1 MIKPM
6 LDSSTR
12 FVFVDADVRGN
23 IVRLGDSFKQMTA
36 SHDYPSEVQELLG
49 EFLAAAL
56 LLSDIIKFEGRLTLQ
71 ANGQGN
77 IRLLMAEAT
86 HEGAVRGI
94 AQLED
99 AAPADAFRDKN
110 LLQLL
115 SGSKSSEGKLVG
127 GTLTV
132 TVEALGRERYQSIV
146 PLLGETLAECLE
158 SYFQQSEQLNTFI
171 RLSAD
176 STQAS
181 GMLIQQLPVQMEQ
194 DLARRADR
202 WQTIRVLAGTI
213 TGAELVAKA
222 NSVLLQH
229 LFVEENIQIFDAT
242 SVQFQCGCSE
252 QRMAGALVSLGES
265 ELASLFEQQQTLA
278 LTCEFCGAHYDIDN
292 KKLVGILTEDTII
305 RFVFGKPEMM
315 NRSVSDAMET
325 AFIKLEKETTIDN
338 LVSLLHVQ
346 PYAAVMDG
354 DNFLGL
360 ITRSDVLN
368 YLRKKIK

>member
-1 MIKPM
+1 MIKPI

-36 SHDYPSEVQELLG
+36 PHDYPREVQELLG

-56 LLSDIIKFEGRLTLQ
+56 LLSDTIKFEGRLTLQ

-94 AQLED
+94 AQLEE
-99 AAPADAFRDKN
+99 AAPANAFKDKN

-115 SGSKSSEGKLVG
+115 SDATLKG
-127 GTLTV
+127 GMLTV
-132 TVEALGRERYQSIV
+132 TVEASGRERYQSIV

-176 STQAS
+176 STQAT
-181 GMLIQQLPVQMEQ
+181 GMLIQQVPVQMEQ
-194 DLARRADR
+194 DLAQRADR

-213 TGAELVAKA
+213 TGAELMAEA

-229 LFVEENIQIFDAT
+229 LFVDENIQMFGET
-242 SVQFQCGCSE
+242 CVRFQCSCSE
-252 QRMAGALVSLGES
+252 QRMAGALVSLGEL
-265 ELASLFEQQQTLA
+265 ELASLFEERQTLA
-278 LTCEFCGAHYDIDN
+278 LTCEFCGAHYNIDN
-292 KKLVGILTEDTII
+292 EKLMQLVTE
-305 RFVFGKPEMM
+305 GLKP
-315 NRSVSDAMET
+315 
-325 AFIKLEKETTIDN
+325 
-338 LVSLLHVQ
+338 H
-346 PYAAVMDG
+346 
-354 DNFLGL
+354 
-360 ITRSDVLN
+360 
-368 YLRKKIK
+368 

>member
-36 SHDYPSEVQELLG
+36 SHDYPPKVQELLG
-49 EFLAAAL
+49 EFLTAAL
-56 LLSDIIKFEGRLTLQ
+56 LLSDMIKFEGRLTLQ

-99 AAPADAFRDKN
+99 AAPADAFREKN
-110 LLQLL
+110 LQQLL
-115 SGSKSSEGKLVG
+115 SGGKLSDGKFSG

-146 PLLGETLAECLE
+146 PLLGETLADCLE

-202 WQTIRVLAGTI
+202 WQTIQVLAGTI

-292 KKLVGILTEDTII
+292 KKLVQLVTEG
-305 RFVFGKPEMM
+305 VKP
-315 NRSVSDAMET
+315 
-325 AFIKLEKETTIDN
+325 
-338 LVSLLHVQ
+338 H
-346 PYAAVMDG
+346 
-354 DNFLGL
+354 
-360 ITRSDVLN
+360 
-368 YLRKKIK
+368 

>member
-115 SGSKSSEGKLVG
+115 SGSKPSEGKLVG

-176 STQAS
+176 SNQAT

-194 DLARRADR
+194 DLAQRADR

-213 TGAELVAKA
+213 TGAELIAKA
-222 NSVLLQH
+222 NPVLLQH

-265 ELASLFEQQQTLA
+265 ELASLFEQHQTLA

-292 KKLVGILTEDTII
+292 KKLMQLVTEG
-305 RFVFGKPEMM
+305 VKP
-315 NRSVSDAMET
+315 
-325 AFIKLEKETTIDN
+325 
-338 LVSLLHVQ
+338 H
-346 PYAAVMDG
+346 
-354 DNFLGL
+354 
-360 ITRSDVLN
+360 
-368 YLRKKIK
+368 

>member
-1 MIKPM
+1 MIEPM
-6 LDSSTR
+6 QDSSTR

-36 SHDYPSEVQELLG
+36 PHDYPREVQELQG

-56 LLSDIIKFEGRLTLQ
+56 LLSDTIKFEGRLTLQ
-71 ANGQGN
+71 ANGQGD

-94 AQLED
+94 AQLEE
-99 AAPADAFRDKN
+99 AAPANAFKDKN

-115 SGSKSSEGKLVG
+115 SDGKLSG

-132 TVEALGRERYQSIV
+132 TVEARGRERYQSIV

-171 RLSAD
+171 RLSAN
-176 STQAS
+176 STQAT

-194 DLARRADR
+194 DRAQRADR

-213 TGAELVAKA
+213 TGAELMAEA

-229 LFVEENIQIFDAT
+229 
-242 SVQFQCGCSE
+242 
-252 QRMAGALVSLGES
+252 
-265 ELASLFEQQQTLA
+265 
-278 LTCEFCGAHYDIDN
+278 
-292 KKLVGILTEDTII
+292 
-305 RFVFGKPEMM
+305 
-315 NRSVSDAMET
+315 
-325 AFIKLEKETTIDN
+325 
-338 LVSLLHVQ
+338 
-346 PYAAVMDG
+346 
-354 DNFLGL
+354 
-360 ITRSDVLN
+360 
-368 YLRKKIK
+368 

>member
-36 SHDYPSEVQELLG
+36 PHDYPREVQELLG

-56 LLSDIIKFEGRLTLQ
+56 LLSDTIKFEGRLTLQ

-94 AQLED
+94 AQLEE
-99 AAPADAFRDKN
+99 AAPANAFKDKN

-115 SGSKSSEGKLVG
+115 SDGKLSG

-132 TVEALGRERYQSIV
+132 TVEARGRERYQSIV

-181 GMLIQQLPVQMEQ
+181 GVLIQQLPVQMEQ
-194 DLARRADR
+194 DLAQRADR

-213 TGAELVAKA
+213 TGAELMAEA

-229 LFVEENIQIFDAT
+229 LFVDENIQMFGET
-242 SVQFQCGCSE
+242 SVRFQCTCSE
-252 QRMAGALVSLGES
+252 QRMAGALVSLGEL
-265 ELASLFEQQQTLA
+265 ELASLFEERQTLA
-278 LTCEFCGAHYDIDN
+278 LTCEFCGAHYNIDN
-292 KKLVGILTEDTII
+292 KKLTQLVTEG
-305 RFVFGKPEMM
+305 VKP
-315 NRSVSDAMET
+315 
-325 AFIKLEKETTIDN
+325 
-338 LVSLLHVQ
+338 H
-346 PYAAVMDG
+346 
-354 DNFLGL
+354 
-360 ITRSDVLN
+360 
-368 YLRKKIK
+368 

>member
-115 SGSKSSEGKLVG
+115 SGSKPSEGKLVG

-176 STQAS
+176 SNQAS

-194 DLARRADR
+194 DLAQRADR

-213 TGAELVAKA
+213 TGAELIAKA
-222 NSVLLQH
+222 NSVVLQH

-265 ELASLFEQQQTLA
+265 ELASLFEQHQTLA

-292 KKLVGILTEDTII
+292 KKLMRLVTEG
-305 RFVFGKPEMM
+305 VKP
-315 NRSVSDAMET
+315 
-325 AFIKLEKETTIDN
+325 
-338 LVSLLHVQ
+338 H
-346 PYAAVMDG
+346 
-354 DNFLGL
+354 
-360 ITRSDVLN
+360 
-368 YLRKKIK
+368 

>member
-1 MIKPM
+1 MTKPI

-23 IVRLGDSFKQMTA
+23 IVRLGDSFRQMTA
-36 SHDYPSEVQELLG
+36 PHDYPPEVQELLG

-56 LLSDIIKFEGRLTLQ
+56 LLSDTIKYEGRLTLQ

-86 HEGAVRGI
+86 HEGVVRGI

-99 AAPADAFRDKN
+99 AAPADAFTNKN

-115 SGSKSSEGKLVG
+115 SGGKLSD

-132 TVEALGRERYQSIV
+132 TVEARGRERYQSIV

-176 STQAS
+176 SNQAS

-194 DLARRADR
+194 DLAQRADR

-213 TGAELVAKA
+213 TGAELMAEA
-222 NSVLLQH
+222 SPLLLQH
-229 LFVEENIQIFDAT
+229 LFVEENIQIFGAT
-242 SVQFQCGCSE
+242 SVKFQCSCSE
-252 QRMAGALVSLGES
+252 QRMAGALVSLGEL
-265 ELASLFEQQQTLA
+265 ELASLFEEHQTLA
-278 LTCEFCGAHYDIDN
+278 LTCEFCGAQYDIDN
-292 KKLVGILTEDTII
+292 KKLMQLVTKG
-305 RFVFGKPEMM
+305 VKP
-315 NRSVSDAMET
+315 
-325 AFIKLEKETTIDN
+325 
-338 LVSLLHVQ
+338 H
-346 PYAAVMDG
+346 
-354 DNFLGL
+354 
-360 ITRSDVLN
+360 
-368 YLRKKIK
+368 

>member
-36 SHDYPSEVQELLG
+36 PHDYPREVQELLG

-56 LLSDIIKFEGRLTLQ
+56 LLSDTIKFEGRLTLQ

-94 AQLED
+94 AQLEE
-99 AAPADAFRDKN
+99 AAPANAFKDKN

-115 SGSKSSEGKLVG
+115 SDGKLTG

-132 TVEALGRERYQSIV
+132 TVEARGRERYQSIV

-194 DLARRADR
+194 DLAQRADR

-213 TGAELVAKA
+213 TGAELMAEA

-229 LFVEENIQIFDAT
+229 LFVDENIQMFGET
-242 SVQFQCGCSE
+242 SVRFQCSCSE
-252 QRMAGALVSLGES
+252 QRMAGALVSLGEL
-265 ELASLFEQQQTLA
+265 ELASLFEERQTLA
-278 LTCEFCGAHYDIDN
+278 LTCEFCGAHYNIDN
-292 KKLVGILTEDTII
+292 KKLMQLVTEG
-305 RFVFGKPEMM
+305 VKP
-315 NRSVSDAMET
+315 
-325 AFIKLEKETTIDN
+325 
-338 LVSLLHVQ
+338 H
-346 PYAAVMDG
+346 
-354 DNFLGL
+354 
-360 ITRSDVLN
+360 
-368 YLRKKIK
+368 

>member
-1 MIKPM
+1 M

-115 SGSKSSEGKLVG
+115 SGSKPSEGKLVG

-176 STQAS
+176 SNQAS

-194 DLARRADR
+194 DLAQRADR

-213 TGAELVAKA
+213 TGAELIAKA

-265 ELASLFEQQQTLA
+265 ELASLFEQHQTLA

-292 KKLVGILTEDTII
+292 KKLMRLVTEG
-305 RFVFGKPEMM
+305 VKP
-315 NRSVSDAMET
+315 
-325 AFIKLEKETTIDN
+325 
-338 LVSLLHVQ
+338 H
-346 PYAAVMDG
+346 
-354 DNFLGL
+354 
-360 ITRSDVLN
+360 
-368 YLRKKIK
+368 

>member
-1 MIKPM
+1 MIKSM

-115 SGSKSSEGKLVG
+115 SGSKPSEGKLVG

-176 STQAS
+176 SNQAS

-194 DLARRADR
+194 DLAQRADR

-213 TGAELVAKA
+213 TGAELIAKA

-265 ELASLFEQQQTLA
+265 ELASLFEQHQTLA

-292 KKLVGILTEDTII
+292 KKLMRLVTEG
-305 RFVFGKPEMM
+305 VKP
-315 NRSVSDAMET
+315 
-325 AFIKLEKETTIDN
+325 
-338 LVSLLHVQ
+338 H
-346 PYAAVMDG
+346 
-354 DNFLGL
+354 
-360 ITRSDVLN
+360 
-368 YLRKKIK
+368 

>member
-36 SHDYPSEVQELLG
+36 PHDYPREVQELLG

-56 LLSDIIKFEGRLTLQ
+56 LLSDTIKFKGRLTLQ

-94 AQLED
+94 AQLEE
-99 AAPADAFRDKN
+99 AAPANAFKDKN

-115 SGSKSSEGKLVG
+115 SDGKLSG

-132 TVEALGRERYQSIV
+132 TVEARGRERYQSIV

-181 GMLIQQLPVQMEQ
+181 GVLIQQLPVQMEQ
-194 DLARRADR
+194 DLAQRADR

-213 TGAELVAKA
+213 TGAELMAEA

-229 LFVEENIQIFDAT
+229 LFVDENIQMFGET
-242 SVQFQCGCSE
+242 SVRFQCTCSE
-252 QRMAGALVSLGES
+252 QRMAGALVSLGEL
-265 ELASLFEQQQTLA
+265 ELASLFEERQTLA
-278 LTCEFCGAHYDIDN
+278 LTCEFCGAHYNIDN
-292 KKLVGILTEDTII
+292 KKLTQLVTEG
-305 RFVFGKPEMM
+305 VKP
-315 NRSVSDAMET
+315 
-325 AFIKLEKETTIDN
+325 
-338 LVSLLHVQ
+338 H
-346 PYAAVMDG
+346 
-354 DNFLGL
+354 
-360 ITRSDVLN
+360 
-368 YLRKKIK
+368 

>member
-1 MIKPM
+1 MIKPI

-36 SHDYPSEVQELLG
+36 PHDYPREVQELLG

-56 LLSDIIKFEGRLTLQ
+56 LLSDTIKFEGRLTLQ

-94 AQLED
+94 AQLEE
-99 AAPADAFRDKN
+99 AAPANAFKDKN

-115 SGSKSSEGKLVG
+115 SDATLKG
-127 GTLTV
+127 GMLTV
-132 TVEALGRERYQSIV
+132 TVEASGRERYQSIV

-194 DLARRADR
+194 DLAQRADR

-213 TGAELVAKA
+213 TGAELMAEA

-229 LFVEENIQIFDAT
+229 LFVDENIQMFGET
-242 SVQFQCGCSE
+242 CVRFQCSCSE
-252 QRMAGALVSLGES
+252 QRMAGALVSLGEL
-265 ELASLFEQQQTLA
+265 ELASLFEERQTLA
-278 LTCEFCGAHYDIDN
+278 LTCEFCGAHYNIDN
-292 KKLVGILTEDTII
+292 EKLMQLVTE
-305 RFVFGKPEMM
+305 GLKP
-315 NRSVSDAMET
+315 
-325 AFIKLEKETTIDN
+325 
-338 LVSLLHVQ
+338 H
-346 PYAAVMDG
+346 
-354 DNFLGL
+354 
-360 ITRSDVLN
+360 
-368 YLRKKIK
+368 

>member
-36 SHDYPSEVQELLG
+36 PHDYPREVQELLG

-56 LLSDIIKFEGRLTLQ
+56 LLSDTIKFEGRLTLQ

-94 AQLED
+94 AQLEE
-99 AAPADAFRDKN
+99 AAPANAFKDKN

-115 SGSKSSEGKLVG
+115 SDGKLTG

-132 TVEALGRERYQSIV
+132 TVEARGRERYQSIV

-181 GMLIQQLPVQMEQ
+181 GVLIQQLPVQMEQ
-194 DLARRADR
+194 DLAQRADR

-213 TGAELVAKA
+213 TGAELMAEA

-229 LFVEENIQIFDAT
+229 LFVDENIQMFGET
-242 SVQFQCGCSE
+242 SVRFQCSCSE
-252 QRMAGALVSLGES
+252 QRMAGALVSLGEL
-265 ELASLFEQQQTLA
+265 ELASLFEERQTLA
-278 LTCEFCGAHYDIDN
+278 LTCEFCGAHYNIDN
-292 KKLVGILTEDTII
+292 KKLMQLVTEG
-305 RFVFGKPEMM
+305 VKP
-315 NRSVSDAMET
+315 
-325 AFIKLEKETTIDN
+325 
-338 LVSLLHVQ
+338 H
-346 PYAAVMDG
+346 
-354 DNFLGL
+354 
-360 ITRSDVLN
+360 
-368 YLRKKIK
+368 

>member
-36 SHDYPSEVQELLG
+36 PHDYPREVQELLG

-56 LLSDIIKFEGRLTLQ
+56 LLSDTIKFEGRLTLQ

-77 IRLLMAEAT
+77 VRLLMAEAT

-94 AQLED
+94 AQLEE
-99 AAPADAFRDKN
+99 AAPANVFKDKN

-115 SGSKSSEGKLVG
+115 SDGKLSGSKSSDGKSLG

-146 PLLGETLAECLE
+146 PLLGETLAESLE

-194 DLARRADR
+194 DLAQRADR

-213 TGAELVAKA
+213 TGAELIAKA

-265 ELASLFEQQQTLA
+265 ELASLFEQHQTLA

-292 KKLVGILTEDTII
+292 KKLMQLVTEG
-305 RFVFGKPEMM
+305 VKP
-315 NRSVSDAMET
+315 
-325 AFIKLEKETTIDN
+325 
-338 LVSLLHVQ
+338 H
-346 PYAAVMDG
+346 
-354 DNFLGL
+354 
-360 ITRSDVLN
+360 
-368 YLRKKIK
+368 

>member
-94 AQLED
+94 AQLEE
-99 AAPADAFRDKN
+99 AAPANAFKDKN

-115 SGSKSSEGKLVG
+115 SGSKPSEGKLVG

-176 STQAS
+176 SNQAS

-194 DLARRADR
+194 DLAQRADR

-213 TGAELVAKA
+213 TGAELIAKA

-265 ELASLFEQQQTLA
+265 ELASLFEQHQTLA

-292 KKLVGILTEDTII
+292 KKLMRLGTEG
-305 RFVFGKPEMM
+305 VKP
-315 NRSVSDAMET
+315 
-325 AFIKLEKETTIDN
+325 
-338 LVSLLHVQ
+338 H
-346 PYAAVMDG
+346 
-354 DNFLGL
+354 
-360 ITRSDVLN
+360 
-368 YLRKKIK
+368 

>member
-1 MIKPM
+1 MIEPIQ
-6 LDSSTR
+6 DSSTR

-36 SHDYPSEVQELLG
+36 PHDYPHEVQELLG

-56 LLSDIIKFEGRLTLQ
+56 LLSDTIKFEGRLTLQ

-94 AQLED
+94 AQLEE
-99 AAPADAFRDKN
+99 AAPANAFMDKN

-115 SGSKSSEGKLVG
+115 SG

-132 TVEALGRERYQSIV
+132 TVEARGRERYQSIV

-171 RLSAD
+171 TLSAD
-176 STQAS
+176 STQAT

-194 DLARRADR
+194 DLAQRADR

-213 TGAELVAKA
+213 TGPELMADA

-229 LFVEENIQIFDAT
+229 LFVDENIQMFGET
-242 SVQFQCGCSE
+242 SVRFQCSCSE
-252 QRMAGALVSLGES
+252 QRMAGALVSLGEL
-265 ELASLFEQQQTLA
+265 ELASLFEERQTLA
-278 LTCEFCGAHYDIDN
+278 LTCEFCGAHYNIDN
-292 KKLVGILTEDTII
+292 KKLTQLVTEG
-305 RFVFGKPEMM
+305 VKP
-315 NRSVSDAMET
+315 
-325 AFIKLEKETTIDN
+325 
-338 LVSLLHVQ
+338 H
-346 PYAAVMDG
+346 
-354 DNFLGL
+354 
-360 ITRSDVLN
+360 
-368 YLRKKIK
+368 